1 MSNKNPNII
10 VHYYIESIRKYG
22 VYPRRVRADMG
33 TENVHVETIQ
43 KFLRRNHGD
52 EHASEKSFFVRKE
65 HTQPKNLK
73 LVGNDPP
80 SEDSVLD
87 EFFSKN
93 LLKMVSMTEN
103 I

>member
-1 MSNKNPNII
+1 MP
-10 VHYYIESIRKYG
+10 VRKG
-22 VYPRRVRADMG
+22 
-33 TENVHVETIQ
+33 
-43 KFLRRNHGD
+43 
-52 EHASEKSFFVRKE
+52 FFVRKE

>member
-1 MSNKNPNII
+1 VLISTNDTLLVPLKWLIGRQRPLK
-10 VHYYIESIRKYG
+10 VAIETVFGKHNLPVRKG
-22 VYPRRVRADMG
+22 
-33 TENVHVETIQ
+33 
-43 KFLRRNHGD
+43 
-52 EHASEKSFFVRKE
+52 FFVRKE